1 VCGAR
6 RAIRG
11 PLRRAVRA
19 DSGRLRLRIEG
30 QRDKVTAVRERQAL
44 RGWCHATEDLHERL
58 QGIQGFWDRALADLH
73 EVSGGLEAIIKT
85 PGENDLVAIAK
96 HYSRD
101 PKVFAIGMFDAV
113 IMLKALT
120 TVLEMTEPMLK
131 KILPLTA
138 EERLEAQDE
147 VLHRLLDHVE
157 AQGSA

>member
-1 VCGAR
+1 V
-6 RAIRG
+6 
-11 PLRRAVRA
+11 
-19 DSGRLRLRIEG
+19 S
-30 QRDKVTAVRERQAL
+30 DKRCEDDAMT
-44 RGWCHATEDLHERL
+44 TEDLHERL
-58 QGIQGFWDRALADLH
+58 QGIQGFWHRALADLH

-96 HYSRD
+96 YYSRD

-157 AQGSA
+157 AQG

>member
-1 VCGAR
+1 M
-6 RAIRG
+6 
-11 PLRRAVRA
+11 
-19 DSGRLRLRIEG
+19 
-30 QRDKVTAVRERQAL
+30 T
-44 RGWCHATEDLHERL
+44 TEDLHERL
-58 QGIQGFWDRALADLH
+58 RGIQGSWDRALADLQ
-73 EVSGGLEAIIKT
+73 EMSGGLESIIKT

-101 PKVFAIGMFDAV
+101 PKVFAIGMFDAL

-131 KILPLTA
+131 KILPLTV
-138 EERLEAQDE
+138 EENLEAQDE

>member
-1 VCGAR
+1 M
-6 RAIRG
+6 
-11 PLRRAVRA
+11 
-19 DSGRLRLRIEG
+19 S
-30 QRDKVTAVRERQAL
+30 
-44 RGWCHATEDLHERL
+44 TEELHERL
-58 QGIQGFWDRALADLH
+58 RGIEGCWDQALTQLE

-96 HYSRD
+96 RYGRD

-120 TVLEMTEPMLK
+120 TVLEMTAPMLK
-131 KILPLTA
+131 KILPLTV
-138 EERLEAQDE
+138 EEHLAAQDE